1 MKRKI
6 TLLITGCILSVAALA
21 CIQGYFIHNTYSLYV
36 KEADH
41 AIRQQLLELETTGKL
56 SELNEVWMKNT
67 ADFLGEYYRG
77 KSTKAEYKK
86 RVLETSKELSKEMS
100 KFIIREHF
108 FEDYDVSYNNY
119 ISTIVA
125 TDNYVNDTV
134 FAEKILLYGNN
145 TDNAKEIPASQSNWH
160 GATPIISP
168 DDTSHKFEVITRRTY
183 SIANWQKQIALKMT
197 GMLIFTF
204 ALLAFV
210 VLLFYLSIKNLISQK
225 KIADIKTD
233 FINNITH
240 EFQTPIAAM
249 DIAVKTLQHKE
260 HELTPEQF
268 GNSLSI
274 IGRQNIRMQKLFKQV
289 TDASLM
295 DGEIRTAYAEPLG
308 CADINEIVYDF
319 KLSHQ
324 GVVIECPAESGSTI
338 FMDRH
343 HLTTVLLNL
352 LDNAAKYGGKNIKI
366 KLKSEEK
373 TTLLSV
379 SDDGIGI
386 PQKEKTVIFDKFYR
400 IEKGNIHTT
409 KGLGLGLYYV
419 SQIAKAYNGTVSV
432 ASTEGR
438 GSMFTL
444 SFPQP

>member
-6 TLLITGCILSVAALA
+6 TFLITGCILSVVALA

-41 AIRQQLLELETTGKL
+41 SIRQQLLELETTGKL
-56 SELNEVWMKNT
+56 NELNQVWMKNT
-67 ADFLGEYYRG
+67 ATFLGEYYRG
-77 KSTKAEYKK
+77 ETTKAEYKK

-100 KFIIREHF
+100 KFIKKRHF
-108 FEDYDVSYNNY
+108 FEDYDVSYSNY

-145 TDNAKEIPASQSNWH
+145 TEHAKEIPASQSNWH
-160 GATPIISP
+160 GATPVLSP
-168 DDTSHKFEVITRRTY
+168 DDTSYKFEVITKRAY
-183 SIANWQKQIALKMT
+183 SIANWQKQIVFKMV
-197 GMLIFTF
+197 GMLVFTV

-210 VLLFYLSIKNLISQK
+210 VLLFYLSIKNLIVQK

-268 GNSLSI
+268 SNSLSI

-289 TDASLM
+289 TDASLL
-295 DGEIRTAYAEPLG
+295 DETIGTAYAETLG
-308 CADINEIVYDF
+308 CADINEIVHDF
-319 KLSHQ
+319 KLSHPNA
-324 GVVIECPAESGSTI
+324 VIECPAESESTI
-338 FMDRH
+338 FMDKH
-343 HLTTVLLNL
+343 HLATVLLNL
-352 LDNAAKYGGKNIKI
+352 LDNAAKYGGKNIII

-373 TTLLSV
+373 TILLSV
-379 SDDGIGI
+379 KDDGIGI
-386 PQKEKTVIFDKFYR
+386 PQKEKAAIFDKFYR
-400 IEKGNIHTT
+400 IENGNIHTT
-409 KGLGLGLYYV
+409 KGLGLGLHYV
-419 SQIAKAYNGTVSV
+419 SQIVKAYNGSV
-432 ASTEGR
+432 AVTSAEGQ
-438 GSMFTL
+438 GSMFTISL
-444 SFPQP
+444 PQP